1 MKKDIKIPEVTD
13 VYLAIIKEYNEVFQ
27 CEDWNAYLINDKD
40 ESLEMVIIVS
50 HGYDEKDKTS
60 LMRKRIDKLPAK
72 SFAKIELIQPELF
85 KLNNEFNITF
95 FEGNRMMEKT
105 FIVPQ
110 NSISENALDHVPMI
124 EKMGVLASSL

>member
-1 MKKDIKIPEVTD
+1 MKKDIEIPEVKD
-13 VYLAIIKEYNEVFQ
+13 LHLAVVKEYNEVFQ

-60 LMRKRIDKLPAK
+60 LMRKKIDMLPAK

-85 KLNNEFNITF
+85 KLNNEFNISF

-110 NSISENALDHVPMI
+110 NSISEDALEPIPLI
-124 EKMGVLASSL
+124 EKMGVLAN